1 MAAMT
6 EAATRVSVGRR
17 FAAHPSPPS
26 PDSGERP
33 AAGTKIHDRKETSMA
48 TMVDRIRTFLHN
60 PQGQRLTRQ
69 AREQLNKPDNQ
80 QRLRKLAQR
89 LRRRG

>member
-1 MAAMT
+1 MTAMR

-26 PDSGERP
+26 PGSGERP

-80 QRLRKLAQR
+80 RRLRQLAQR
-89 LRRRG
+89 LRRHG